1 MPALANAKHEA
12 VLQAFLSDPKR
23 IGWRAYKTVYR
34 KSSQH
39 AAETAWSRLL
49 KIPEFAARLEALK
62 IKVATDVAE
71 TLKIS
76 AQHVFDELVKIGFSN
91 VQDFFDEAD
100 RFVGVNGLTRQQAA
114 AVSSLEI
121 ETYEEPGAGDA
132 DQRQEPQAH
141 GGALS
146 RAKAKPRQVK
156 RIKFKLHDK
165 RAALVDLGKHFGLFT
180 PRAERPPGAGA
191 DDADAR
197 PPMSDLDAARR
208 VAFLLQQAAHANRE
222 PAPKK
227 KG

>member
-12 VLQAFLSDPKR
+12 ALQAFLRDPKR
-23 IGWRAYKTVYR
+23 VGWRAYRSVYR

-76 AQHVFDELVKIGFSN
+76 AQHVFDELVKIGFAN
-91 VQDFFDEAD
+91 MNDFMRITHDGDPAID
-100 RFVGVNGLTRQQAA
+100 LSALTRDQAA
-114 AVSSLEI
+114 ALQSVTVEDFKD
-121 ETYEEPGAGDA
+121 GRGDDA
-132 DQRQEPQAH
+132 RDVR
-141 GGALS
+141 
-146 RAKAKPRQVK
+146 K
-156 RIKFKLHDK
+156 ITIKLHDK

-180 PRAERPPGAGA
+180 PKVERPPGAGA
-191 DDADAR
+191 ASDEADAR

-208 VAFLLQQAAHANRE
+208 VAFLLQQAAHAQRK
-222 PAPKK
+222 PTPKK